1 MVQRVTLCVQAINL
15 HSFCKRSMYL
25 HSAVAMFPRFL
36 LSLMDSIVSLFRIN
50 YGFKN
55 EKSLH
60 HITRDIKYDRLSKII
75 FYLLCFVLIVIL
87 YLCTQPQLPCSTK
100 CKACRIRFLSYKQR
114 IPKFLKKG
122 TLPDIEYDNFCSM
135 ENYRTQL

>member
-1 MVQRVTLCVQAINL
+1 MVQRATLCVQAINL

-60 HITRDIKYDRLSKII
+60 HITRDIKYDRISKII
-75 FYLLCFVLIVIL
+75 FYLLCFN
-87 YLCTQPQLPCSTK
+87 CDTLPMHPTTASVFYQVQSLQNSIFIIQVK
-100 CKACRIRFLSYKQR
+100 DSKNFK
-114 IPKFLKKG
+114 KKG